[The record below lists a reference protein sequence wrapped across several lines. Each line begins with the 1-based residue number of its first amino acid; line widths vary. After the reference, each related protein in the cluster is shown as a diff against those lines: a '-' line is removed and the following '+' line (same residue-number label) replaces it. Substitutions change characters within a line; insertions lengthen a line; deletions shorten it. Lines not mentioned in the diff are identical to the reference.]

1 MKRSYL
7 SSLFG
12 PILIGAGLL
21 VSVALI
27 TGLAYAD
34 MFPKTHKPAVMK
46 AKKLDVNNDGF
57 ISLNE
62 LTNRQNQR
70 FQKLDR
76 NDDGQIDEAEFN
88 ARLVA
93 MFNRV
98 DSNSDGMLDDVEIS
112 KLSHR
117 RYSKSHKSTGL
128 HKKWF

>member
-1 MKRSYL
+1 M
-7 SSLFG
+7 FG

-21 VSVALI
+21 ICGGLI
-27 TGLAYAD
+27 AGLANAD
-34 MFPKTHKPAVMK
+34 MYPKTHERFLIK
-46 AKKLDVNNDGF
+46 AKKLDLNNDGL

-62 LTNRQNQR
+62 LTNRHNRR

-93 MFNRV
+93 MFNRA
-98 DSNSDGMLDDVEIS
+98 DINSDGLLDDVEIS
-112 KLSHR
+112 RLRHR
-117 RYSKSHKSTGL
+117 HNGKSQDIRRL

>member
-1 MKRSYL
+1 MKCSYL
-7 SSLFG
+7 SSMFG

-21 VSVALI
+21 VSGALI
-27 TGLAYAD
+27 AGLAYAD
-34 MFPKTHKPAVMK
+34 MFPKTHKPAVIK

-57 ISLNE
+57 ISLDE
-62 LTNRQNQR
+62 LTNRLNQR
-70 FQKLDR
+70 FQKLGR
-76 NDDGQIDEAEFN
+76 NDDGRIDETEFN

-117 RYSKSHKSTGL
+117 HNGKSHNTRRL
-128 HKKWF
+128 HKKWL

>member
-1 MKRSYL
+1 MKFSYR

-21 VSVALI
+21 VSGALI

-34 MFPKTHKPAVMK
+34 MFLKTQQRAVIK

-57 ISLNE
+57 ISLDE
-62 LTNRQNQR
+62 LTNHQNRR
-70 FQKLDR
+70 FQQMNR
-76 NDDGQIDEAEFN
+76 NDDSLIDEAEFN

-98 DSNSDGMLDDVEIS
+98 DSNSDGVLDDVEIS
-112 KLSHR
+112 KLKNRHR
-117 RYSKSHKSTGL
+117 SKSHDIRRNT
-128 HKKWF
+128 